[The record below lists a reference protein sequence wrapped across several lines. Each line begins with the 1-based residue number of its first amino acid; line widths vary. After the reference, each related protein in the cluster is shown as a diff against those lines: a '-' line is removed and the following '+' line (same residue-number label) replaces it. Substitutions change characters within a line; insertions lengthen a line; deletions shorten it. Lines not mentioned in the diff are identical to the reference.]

1 MNFFEGRDMAQIL
14 LSVRTTG
21 DCIKLMLF
29 AALQHCRREGLGREG
44 VKGKEMGKRGVR
56 EIEV

>member
-1 MNFFEGRDMAQIL
+1 MAQIL